1 MIKYLN
7 ILNTE
12 VSNIKISENI
22 TVGCMTLK
30 SKGSLKIRLKS
41 NKVDFKKLEL
51 NGFAEVEKILI
62 QRLAWLIFTMIIIK
76 KSNIL

>member
-1 MIKYLN
+1 MKVGPNGFDSHVIKYLN

-30 SKGSLKIRLKS
+30 YKGISK
-41 NKVDFKKLEL
+41 NK
-51 NGFAEVEKILI
+51 
-62 QRLAWLIFTMIIIK
+62 T
-76 KSNIL
+76 